1 MTATQTSTRAT
12 TASQRRPCVTRSAV
26 SIVVPSVADGRLRI
40 VAVAPGSCLT
50 SWGEELIVR
59 FEKLQTLVEQVCQE
73 RCVVTIR
80 TWTGKDGVELIQ
92 LHRDGEPRIENCS
105 DATSSEVF

>member
-1 MTATQTSTRAT
+1 M
-12 TASQRRPCVTRSAV
+12 
-26 SIVVPSVADGRLRI
+26 ADGRLRI

-80 TWTGKDGVELIQ
+80 TWTGKDGVELIE
-92 LHRDGEPRIENCS
+92 LLRDGATPLKPCS
-105 DATSSEVF
+105 DIPSNEAF